1 MKRHPPFA
9 LKSILLVCFAGF
21 LLAGCRTTPK
31 ENSEDFAQI
40 GEDEVLE
47 ERNTLNILSALD
59 SGDIDKTRKYA
70 ELPMLIDASTLPYY
84 ATNGSLRFGLKEEM
98 ILRARQILDYVERH
112 KDELKSRP
120 NLSRPAVRGLQKTL
134 TGPEEVRQ
142 LQELSDY
149 FAAEDKK

>member
-47 ERNTLNILSALD
+47 ERITLNILSALD

-70 ELPMLIDASTLPYY
+70 ELPIDFMGYCVLGY
-84 ATNGSLRFGLKEEM
+84 FG
-98 ILRARQILDYVERH
+98 V
-112 KDELKSRP
+112 
-120 NLSRPAVRGLQKTL
+120 
-134 TGPEEVRQ
+134 
-142 LQELSDY
+142 
-149 FAAEDKK
+149 KKQHEH

>member
-47 ERNTLNILSALD
+47 ERITLNILSALD

-84 ATNGSLRFGLKEEM
+84 ATNGSLRFGTAIPFSNAANVYTNRKHRGFSILK
-98 ILRARQILDYVERH
+98 V
-112 KDELKSRP
+112 
-120 NLSRPAVRGLQKTL
+120 
-134 TGPEEVRQ
+134 
-142 LQELSDY
+142 
-149 FAAEDKK
+149 